1 MNILLYV
8 ILFIIFSPK
17 FFILLAGKRTAP
29 VTIGEILLNGFLF
42 VLAVYVAEYF
52 THKYHVLE
60 NYEDTTKKQSF
71 WSFLEDLLPPSQP
84 IIDYTSPPPPSTILQ
99 TLTGRTSSL

>member
-17 FFILLAGKRTAP
+17 FFILLAGKTTAP

-42 VLAVYVAEYF
+42 ILAVYVAEYF
-52 THKYHVLE
+52 THKYHILE
-60 NYEDTTKKQSF
+60 NYTNCDSKK
-71 WSFLEDLLPPSQP
+71 
-84 IIDYTSPPPPSTILQ
+84 
-99 TLTGRTSSL
+99 RT